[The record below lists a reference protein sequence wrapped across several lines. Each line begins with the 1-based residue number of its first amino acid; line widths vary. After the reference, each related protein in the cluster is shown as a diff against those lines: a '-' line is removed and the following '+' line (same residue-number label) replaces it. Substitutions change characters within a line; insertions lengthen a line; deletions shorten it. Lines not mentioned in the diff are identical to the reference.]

1 MNLSN
6 NKLIF
11 IYSHCSP
18 MSSSPMIGRTFV
30 KGQGGSALI
39 PKTVLRM
46 NREGLPNNQR
56 FVLTKNYILKL
67 HSSYKNLLL
76 FYMNVLM
83 FTKIYYSS
91 WTTAAVNGGKELPI
105 LNTIALGQQ
114 NIRPQHPFQGM
125 YLNKNVLSSRF

>member
-1 MNLSN
+1 MPCNVLEFYDVLFYCDQKLYLNLERSFAVFFIISVAMNLSN

-46 NREGLPNNQR
+46 NREGVANNQG
-56 FVLTKNYILKL
+56 FVLLKNYILKL
-67 HSSYKNLLL
+67 HSL
-76 FYMNVLM
+76 
-83 FTKIYYSS
+83 
-91 WTTAAVNGGKELPI
+91 
-105 LNTIALGQQ
+105 
-114 NIRPQHPFQGM
+114 
-125 YLNKNVLSSRF
+125 

>member
-46 NREGLPNNQR
+46 NREGVANNQG
-56 FVLTKNYILKL
+56 FVLTKKL
-67 HSSYKNLLL
+67 Y
-76 FYMNVLM
+76 FE
-83 FTKIYYSS
+83 T
-91 WTTAAVNGGKELPI
+91 
-105 LNTIALGQQ
+105 
-114 NIRPQHPFQGM
+114 
-125 YLNKNVLSSRF
+125 